1 MALLT
6 LGSRKSL
13 VVYLLNLNHV
23 YCFQLFAFCQKT
35 FPFISKMSDDE
46 IEVNTFK
53 RSRVTAVVESESEEE
68 AVMQTSTKKK
78 RRMNRNYRSHED
90 DMLLEENRLQ
100 EEIVGYYGMFS
111 CIGLS
116 VQK

>member
-1 MALLT
+1 
-6 LGSRKSL
+6 
-13 VVYLLNLNHV
+13 
-23 YCFQLFAFCQKT
+23 
-35 FPFISKMSDDE
+35 MSDDE
-46 IEVNTFK
+46 NEVNTFK
-53 RSRVTAVVESESEEE
+53 RSRVVARVESESEEE

-78 RRMNRNYRSHED
+78 RRMHRNYHSHED

-100 EEIVGYYGMFS
+100 EEIVGYYDMFS